1 MTKYKYILQS
11 SYTDGEG
18 IYFPSKSVIELTEEQ
33 ANSRLFENKL
43 IKVEEPKQIEIEIK
57 QPKQKEETEAETEV
71 KTEVKTEKPKKSK
84 KKKDK

>member
-18 IYFPSKSVIELTEEQ
+18 NYFPSKSVIELTEEQ

-43 IKVEEPKQIEIEIK
+43 IKVEEPKQIEINIK
-57 QPKQKEETEAETEV
+57 QPKEKEETEAETEI
-71 KTEVKTEKPKKSK
+71 KTEKPKKSK

>member
-18 IYFPSKSVIELTEEQ
+18 NYFPSKSVIELTEEQ

-43 IKVEEPKQIEIEIK
+43 IKVEEPKQIKIDIK
-57 QPKQKEETEAETEV
+57 QTKEKEETEAE
-71 KTEVKTEKPKKSK
+71 TEVKTEKPKKSK

>member
-18 IYFPSKSVIELTEEQ
+18 KYFPSKSVIELTEEQ
-33 ANSRLFENKL
+33 SKSRLFENKL
-43 IKVEEPKQIEIEIK
+43 IKVEEHKQIEIEIK
-57 QPKQKEETEAETEV
+57 QPKQKEETEAETEI
-71 KTEVKTEKPKKSK
+71 KTEKPKKSK

>member
-43 IKVEEPKQIEIEIK
+43 IKVEEPKQIEINIK
-57 QPKQKEETEAETEV
+57 QPKEKAETEAETEI
-71 KTEVKTEKPKKSK
+71 KTEKPKKSK